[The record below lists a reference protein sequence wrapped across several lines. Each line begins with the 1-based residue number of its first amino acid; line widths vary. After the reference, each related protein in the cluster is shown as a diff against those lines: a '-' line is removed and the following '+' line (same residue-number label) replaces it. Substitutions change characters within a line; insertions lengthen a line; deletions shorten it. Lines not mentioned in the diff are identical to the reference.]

1 VARISTR
8 SDSDTLPCRSD
19 FQGSVEVA
27 KQILTELPETSP
39 ELLAQANIHPSD
51 WALLLRATV
60 EKMRGENAATI
71 KNKQRFIDAVLGYCK
86 QRGVIK
92 SCEFIGSG
100 AGRRRR
106 QDYEIVLPDNTRV
119 CVEAKGCGDGNNM
132 NIWDRPSWADEFVVW
147 SLCPESLA
155 KDPGMGVWSAVSN
168 RLMQKITVEQQRVEA
183 FVFWDDRCGTPLRK
197 CPKKFGVHGDL
208 RSRATDLEG
217 QAGAEDWIPPHASTY
232 FPNRGRQ
239 CPPIVSQRSILYHP
253 VNLSKPY
260 LAPSTYLRKLQMIT
274 CVLLMW
280 RQRVLKAECESKSP
294 LFRDAGRM
302 ATKGCVR
309 VHGNRSGKASVLS

>member
-1 VARISTR
+1 VAVARISTR

-71 KNKQRFIDAVLGYCK
+71 KDKQRFIDAVLGYCK

-106 QDYEIVLPDNTRV
+106 QDYEVVLPDNTRV

-183 FVFWDDRCGTPLRK
+183 FIFWDDRCGTPLRK
-197 CPKKFGVHGDL
+197 CPKNFGVHGDL
-208 RSRATDLEG
+208 RSLATDLEG
-217 QAGAEDWIPPHASTY
+217 QAGAEDWIPPPCVYLFPKSWPTVPAYRKPKINTVSSCKFVQALLSAFNVPSEAADDYVHSAHVEAKGTESGMRIKVTTVSRCWLDGDERVRESTWK
-232 FPNRGRQ
+232 
-239 CPPIVSQRSILYHP
+239 P
-253 VNLSKPY
+253 V
-260 LAPSTYLRKLQMIT
+260 R
-274 CVLLMW
+274 
-280 RQRVLKAECESKSP
+280 ES
-294 LFRDAGRM
+294 
-302 ATKGCVR
+302 
-309 VHGNRSGKASVLS
+309 